1 MKYTFVTSLNNEYW
15 NSTSKVNVQSWAEH
29 LPDNV
34 DIVVYSEDNI
44 DVGAVHPRIMVTLA

>member
-34 DIVVYSEDNI
+34 DIVVYSEDTPTNN
-44 DVGAVHPRIMVTLA
+44 L